1 MCKILTV
8 NPINSVFICDIFIAI
23 IMYNALN
30 VLYVNLSLS
39 TNFFI
44 LRRRSFQGVFYQ
56 INRKGKFEFPY
67 TITDMNLRVTLV
79 FGLSLLVE
87 SFGKSDKG
95 IKSPNEIL
103 LGLPPRI
110 PFSMFN
116 LSSYK
121 RHFVLSH
128 FQIRLFNGVIL
139 LIRIATMLV
148 LTFILLL
155 DSITLQLS

>member
-1 MCKILTV
+1 
-8 NPINSVFICDIFIAI
+8 
-23 IMYNALN
+23 
-30 VLYVNLSLS
+30 
-39 TNFFI
+39 
-44 LRRRSFQGVFYQ
+44 
-56 INRKGKFEFPY
+56 
-67 TITDMNLRVTLV
+67 MNLRVTLV

-128 FQIRLFNGVIL
+128 F
-139 LIRIATMLV
+139 
-148 LTFILLL
+148 
-155 DSITLQLS
+155 